1 MKTSIATVSI
11 SGDLREKL
19 AAIAGAGFDGIE
31 IFENDFLAFDGGPRE
46 VGRMVRDHG
55 LEISL
60 FQPFRDFEGLP
71 EPERSR
77 AFDRAER
84 KFDVM
89 EELGTDLVLICSN
102 VSPAALGGIDRAAAD
117 LRELGER
124 AKRRGLRIGYEAL
137 AWGRHVNDHRD
148 AWEIVRRADHAN
160 VGLIVDSF
168 HTIARKIDPQTIRS
182 IPGDKIFFVQLA
194 DAPLIDMDLL
204 YWSRHF
210 RTMPG
215 QGDLDVTGFAAAVAA
230 SGYDGMWSLEIF
242 NDQFRGG
249 TPGTIAADGHRS
261 LIALMDAVRRTE
273 PAVKTDLAPMP
284 APIAVEGVEF
294 IEFAANETEAEDL
307 KTMLASMG
315 FAHAGRHIAKHVDL
329 YRNGGVNIVINTER
343 EGFAHSA
350 YLMHGTCVC
359 DIGLKVED
367 AQATVARARALGAEP
382 FEQPVGPGELKI
394 PAIRGVG
401 GGLMHFVDDKTELA
415 KVWETEFT
423 PVTDQGTPEMGV
435 THVDHVGQTMNY
447 EELLTWLLFY
457 TTLFDTRKTPMLDVV
472 DPAGL
477 VRSQVIE
484 NEKGTIRFTLNG
496 ADQRSTLAGHFI
508 SESFGSSVQHI
519 AFASSDIFRTAEALR
534 ATGFKFLEISANYFA
549 DLQARFGLADEFVA
563 RLKAGNI
570 LYDRD
575 GDGEYFQ
582 LYSSLYGDGF
592 FFEIVE
598 RRGGYNGYG
607 APNAQFRIAAQ
618 KRSLRD
624 RKIPAR

>member
-11 SGDLREKL
+11 SGDFREKL
-19 AAIAGAGFDGIE
+19 AAIAAAGFSGIE

-46 VGRMVRDHG
+46 VGHMVRDHG

-71 EPERSR
+71 EPHRAR
-77 AFDRAER
+77 AFERAER

-102 VSPAALGGIDRAAAD
+102 VSPAALGGIDRAADD

-124 AKRRGLRIGYEAL
+124 AARRNLRIGYEAL
-137 AWGRHVNDHRD
+137 AWGRHVWDHRD
-148 AWEIVRRADHAN
+148 AWEIVRRADHAS

-168 HTIARKIDPQTIRS
+168 HTFARKIDPETIRA
-182 IPGDKIFFVQLA
+182 IPGDRIFFVQLA
-194 DAPLIDMDLL
+194 DAPLIEMDLL

-210 RTMPG
+210 RTLPG
-215 QGDLDVTGFAAAVAA
+215 QGDLDVTGFSRAVAA
-230 SGYDGMWSLEIF
+230 TGYKGVWSLEIF

-249 TPGTIAADGHRS
+249 SPGAIAADGHRS
-261 LIALMDAVRRTE
+261 LIALMDGVRRAE
-273 PAVKTDLAPMP
+273 PAIKVDLAPMP

-294 IEFAANETEAEDL
+294 IEFAANEAEAADL
-307 KTMLASMG
+307 TAMLASMG
-315 FAHAGRHIAKHVDL
+315 FGHAGKHIAKDVDL
-329 YRNGGVNIVINTER
+329 YRNGGVNIVVNTER

-367 AQATVARARALGAEP
+367 AQATVERARALGAEP

-401 GGLMHFVDDKTELA
+401 GGLMHFIDEKTELS

-423 PVTDQGTPEMGV
+423 PVPATAPDMGI
-435 THVDHVGQTMNY
+435 THIDHIGQTMNY

-484 NEKGTIRFTLNG
+484 NEAGSIRITLNG
-496 ADQRSTLAGHFI
+496 ADRRSTLAGHFI
-508 SESFGSSVQHI
+508 SESFGSSVQHV
-519 AFASSDIFRTAEALR
+519 AFASSDIFKTAEALQT
-534 ATGFKFLEISANYFA
+534 TGFAPLAISPNYFA
-549 DLQARFGLADEFVA
+549 DIQARFGLDDAFVDT
-563 RLKAGNI
+563 LKANNI

-575 GDGEYFQ
+575 GEGEYFQ
-582 LYSSLYGDGF
+582 LYSTLYGDGF

-607 APNAQFRIAAQ
+607 APNAQFRTAAQ
-618 KRSLRD
+618 KRLLRG
-624 RKIPAR
+624 KAIPAR

>member
-19 AAIAGAGFDGIE
+19 AAIAAAGFEGIE
-31 IFENDFLAFDGGPRE
+31 IFENDFLAFDGGPRQ

-71 EPERSR
+71 EPQRSR

-89 EELGTDLVLICSN
+89 EELGTDLVLVCSN
-102 VSPAALGGIDRAAAD
+102 VSPAALGGIDRAADD
-117 LRELGER
+117 LRELGAR
-124 AKRRGLRIGYEAL
+124 AARRNLRIGYEAL

-148 AWEIVRRADHAN
+148 AWEIVRRADHGN

-168 HTIARKIDPQTIRS
+168 HTFARKIDPETIRA

-194 DAPLIDMDLL
+194 DAPLIEMDLL

-215 QGDLDVTGFAAAVAA
+215 QGDLDVPAFARAVAA
-230 SGYDGMWSLEIF
+230 TGYKGVWSLEIF

-249 TPGTIAADGHRS
+249 SPGTIAADGHRS
-261 LIALMDAVRRTE
+261 LIALMDSVRRSE
-273 PAVKTDLAPMP
+273 PGVSIDLPTMP
-284 APIAVEGVEF
+284 EPIAVEGVEF
-294 IEFAANETEAEDL
+294 IEFAANEAEAADL
-307 KTMLASMG
+307 TSMLASMG
-315 FAHAGRHIAKHVDL
+315 FAHAGKHITKDVNL
-329 YRNGGVNIVINTER
+329 YRTGGVNIVVNTER

-367 AQATVARARALGAEP
+367 AKATVERARALGAEP

-401 GGLMHFVDDKTELA
+401 GGLMHFIDSKTELA
-415 KVWETEFT
+415 RVWETEFT
-423 PVTDQGTPEMGV
+423 SVDSTAPQMGI
-435 THVDHVGQTMNY
+435 THVDHIGQTMNY

-457 TTLFDTRKTPMLDVV
+457 TTLFETSKTPMLDVV

-484 NEKGTIRFTLNG
+484 NQQGTIRITLNG
-496 ADQRSTLAGHFI
+496 ADRRSTLAGHFI
-508 SESFGSSVQHI
+508 SESFGSSVQHV
-519 AFASSDIFRTAEALR
+519 AFASADILKTAEALKT
-534 ATGFKFLEISANYFA
+534 TGFAPLAISPNYFA
-549 DLQARFGLADEFVA
+549 DIQARFGLDDQFVDT
-563 RLKAGNI
+563 LKANNI

-575 GDGEYFQ
+575 ETGGEYLQ
-582 LYSSLYGDGF
+582 LYSTLYGDGF

-598 RRGGYNGYG
+598 RRGGYDGYG

-618 KRSLRD
+618 KRTLRHAGVP
-624 RKIPAR
+624 RG